1 MTSFESEASIEEK
14 LIRQLTEGKSQ
25 WTFRDD
31 IRSFDDLWDNF
42 RRILVQNNKEIFD
55 AHPLTDNEF
64 LQVQNQLRF
73 TSFYDAAVWLI
84 GENGV
89 VRVMIQ
95 REDASLGRVYPVVFK
110 RADIAGG
117 SSVYEVVH
125 QIRFLRKEA
134 MNRDRRG
141 DVTLLIN
148 GLPMIHIELKNRSHP
163 YMDGFR
169 QIKQYLKE
177 NAFRDIFSTLQMFVV
192 SNASDTRYIATASES
207 ELNEKFLS
215 TWLDEANRPVT
226 DYLSFAKAVLS
237 IPEAHQWCL
246 NIRSWTVNERP

>member
-95 REDASLGRVYPVVFK
+95 REDASLG
-110 RADIAGG
+110 
-117 SSVYEVVH
+117 S
-125 QIRFLRKEA
+125 
-134 MNRDRRG
+134 
-141 DVTLLIN
+141 
-148 GLPMIHIELKNRSHP
+148 
-163 YMDGFR
+163 
-169 QIKQYLKE
+169 
-177 NAFRDIFSTLQMFVV
+177 
-192 SNASDTRYIATASES
+192 AS
-207 ELNEKFLS
+207 
-215 TWLDEANRPVT
+215 W
-226 DYLSFAKAVLS
+226 
-237 IPEAHQWCL
+237 QW
-246 NIRSWTVNERP
+246 